1 MGANMKQPKIVA
13 FRLNHNDVIVAL
25 DDEGQLWQRIV
36 RNQSYVW
43 QQIPGP
49 VVDEPLRPSTP
60 C

>member
-1 MGANMKQPKIVA
+1 MKQPKIVA